1 MTTDAE
7 LVILARAGDIASL
20 GSLLERYRPRMLAT
34 AYAIL
39 GPGPDAHDAVQEG
52 CILALGRIGQ
62 VRTPDAVGSWL
73 VAIVR
78 HAALNARRSPWTTA
92 TTTLDAE
99 TSPEPQPPDR
109 ISMDEALDQLAT
121 RDWVWSAISTLP
133 ESLQVTVMLRYFG
146 DHSSYAEI
154 ASILSVPIGTV
165 RSRLNDARTRLA
177 TSLTATAE
185 AVHDDTRAISWAFQ
199 QQFTT
204 FVDQYNHGVVDP
216 GKIATY
222 APGING
228 IIGTTSFLGRNAL
241 ERELHA
247 DTYAGV
253 KLHPRTML
261 ASPHVAVCEA
271 TWENPPEDPFHCP
284 PGMAYIE
291 FIRDDI
297 VQSIRVYHA
306 PRPHTPRDVA

>member
-7 LVILARAGDIASL
+7 LVTLAQAGDIASL

-39 GPGPDAHDAVQEG
+39 GPSPDAADAVQEG

-62 VRTPDAVGSWL
+62 LRSPEAAGPWL
-73 VAIVR
+73 AAIVR
-78 HAALNARRSPWTTA
+78 HAALNARRSPWTAA
-92 TTTLDAE
+92 TTTLDAG
-99 TSPEPQPPDR
+99 TTPDLPDR
-109 ISMDEALDQLAT
+109 LSLDEAIDELAT

-146 DHSSYAEI
+146 NHSSYAEI
-154 ASILSVPIGTV
+154 AAILSVPIGTV
-165 RSRLNDARTRLA
+165 RSRLSDARTRLA
-177 TSLTATAE
+177 TSLAATAE
-185 AVHDDTRAISWAFQ
+185 AAHGDIRAVSWAFE
-199 QQFTT
+199 QQFAT
-204 FVDQYNHGVVDP
+204 FVDHYNHGVVDP
-216 GKIATY
+216 SKIATY

-228 IIGTTSFLGRNAL
+228 IIGTASFSGRNAL
-241 ERELHA
+241 ERELRA

-261 ASPHVAVCEA
+261 ASRHVAVCEA

-284 PGMAYIE
+284 PAMAYIE

-306 PRPHTPRDVA
+306 PRPHPTSEPA